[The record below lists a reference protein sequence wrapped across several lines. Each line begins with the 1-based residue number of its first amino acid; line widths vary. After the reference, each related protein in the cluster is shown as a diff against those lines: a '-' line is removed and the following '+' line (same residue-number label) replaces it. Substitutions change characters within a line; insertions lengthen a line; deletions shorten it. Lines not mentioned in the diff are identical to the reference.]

1 MYGKDNNLG
10 RKGGDERRDL
20 YFYVTS
26 LYINI
31 YFKNIWCLRDLL
43 IKIFAKLLWVKYIF
57 VLSAKIGYTNK
68 DNLGFPHKPF
78 LKIST
83 KGKELL

>member
-31 YFKNIWCLRDLL
+31 YLFQ
-43 IKIFAKLLWVKYIF
+43 KYLVSKRSF
-57 VLSAKIGYTNK
+57 NK
-68 DNLGFPHKPF
+68 DICKAFVGQIYICF
-78 LKIST
+78 
-83 KGKELL
+83 EC